1 MNQKQE
7 SRSEIDNQ
15 LNSLS
20 STSLKSPNVNYMEK
34 TKTNTVEDIINKK
47 LDNMESYLN
56 SKVINIYQRP
66 WNKLELKLKL
76 RKFAEYY
83 ESGTEVEQLTKQT
96 KFVDLKSTMT
106 LLEAQNALKSAK
118 KKFKVEYDVDK
129 CLIKSVLI
137 EV

>member
-7 SRSEIDNQ
+7 SRTEIDNQ

-20 STSLKSPNVNYMEK
+20 STSLNTHKINTTE
-34 TKTNTVEDIINKK
+34 KTNTVEDIINKK

-76 RKFAEYY
+76 RKLAEYY
-83 ESGTEVEQLTKQT
+83 DIETEVQQLTKQS
-96 KFVDLKSTMT
+96 KFIDLKSSMT
-106 LLEAQNALKSAK
+106 LEEAQNALKSSK
-118 KKFKVEYDVDK
+118 KKIKVEYDVEQ
-129 CLIKSVLI
+129 CLIKSILI